1 MRRRKWAVSPL
12 FLFVETVSVYRDI
25 PEELRALIEPIVDEA
40 GFELVDAQLARG
52 GKPWTLKVTIDTP
65 ECDGRVP
72 VDGCAAISR
81 ELGSQLDVAETIK
94 ADYRLEVSSPGLD
107 RPLTREKD
115 FASACGGEVQI
126 ETRQPISGRRR
137 FRGVLLRF
145 EAGCCCDRS
154 GRKRGGDFLR
164 GSVEGK
170 DGLPV
175 QPHRLRRTNRLRPGT
190 KGLKEWQKDSV

>member
-1 MRRRKWAVSPL
+1 MVN
-12 FLFVETVSVYRDI
+12 VYRDI

-52 GKPWTLKVTIDTP
+52 GKPSTLKVTIDTP

-72 VDGCAAISR
+72 VDGCAAVSR
-81 ELGSQLDVAETIK
+81 ELGSQLAVSETLK

-115 FASACGGEVQI
+115 FASACGREVQI

-145 EAGCCCDRS
+145 EEDVAAVEVDGNEVEISFAEVSKAKTVYQFSRADFV
-154 GRKRGGDFLR
+154 GRTG
-164 GSVEGK
+164 
-170 DGLPV
+170 
-175 QPHRLRRTNRLRPGT
+175 
-190 KGLKEWQKDSV
+190 